1 MFSKYKKIFLIA
13 ILIRIL
19 VIPFFYHPDIKSQ
32 LFHMQFLSH
41 GITNIYDFVDKNK
54 SHLPYTNIYVYLPFT
69 YYFFG
74 SVDFILSP
82 LYPHDL
88 YTWLNDW
95 GVNQNS
101 YPNLMFFMLVLKIPY
116 LIFDLLIGFILYKIY
131 KNEKLL
137 YFWLFNPVSIYLIY
151 VLGNF
156 DVIPSFLTLLALY
169 FIKNHKQLLSY
180 LTIGLAISLKM
191 YPIMFLPFLFFYD
204 TKNIFK
210 NIKYAIFAL
219 VPLVISIISF
229 IYQQSFYD
237 SFIGSGLTQ
246 KILEFKLSGVP
257 LFPIFFIIILIN
269 YYLSKNKYRFEI
281 AILQTFF
288 IFIGLVNFHPQ
299 WIMWFLPFFSVLFV
313 EGKIKTKI
321 FFSLFFFLIFIYIFL
336 FDDNFLFWGHLV
348 AIDPSFA
355 SLNSPYQIIKLKTSL
370 NPSIIQKNIHYL
382 LLGSGILGSIYYA
395 KKK

>member
-1 MFSKYKKIFLIA
+1 
-13 ILIRIL
+13 
-19 VIPFFYHPDIKSQ
+19 
-32 LFHMQFLSH
+32 MQFLSH
-41 GITNIYDFVDKNK
+41 GVTNIYDFVDKNK

-101 YPNLMFFMLVLKIPY
+101 YSNMMFFMLVLKLPY
-116 LIFDLLIGFILYKIY
+116 LIFDLLIGFFLYKIY
-131 KNEKLL
+131 KNKKLL
-137 YFWLFNPVSIYLIY
+137 YLWFFNPVSIYLIY

-156 DVIPSFLTLLALY
+156 DVVPAFLTILAFY
-169 FIKNHKQLLSY
+169 FIKNNKQLLSY
-180 LTIGLAISLKM
+180 LTIGLAIALKM

-210 NIKYAIFAL
+210 NIKYAIFSL
-219 VPLVISIISF
+219 VPLIISIIPF
-229 IYQQSFYD
+229 IHQQSFYD

-246 KILEFKLSGVP
+246 KILEFKLASIPIFP
-257 LFPIFFIIILIN
+257 LFFVFILIN

-299 WIMWFLPFFSVLFV
+299 WIMWFLPFFSIIFIQS
-313 EGKIKTKI
+313 KIKEKI
-321 FFSLFFFLIFIYIFL
+321 FFILFFSLIFLYIIL
-336 FDDNFLFWGHLV
+336 FNDNYLIWGHLIP
-348 AIDPSFA
+348 IDSSFID
-355 SLNSPYQIIKLKTSL
+355 LTSPYQLIKLRTSL
-370 NPSIIQKNIHYL
+370 NPVSLQKNIHSL
-382 LLGSGILGSIYYA
+382 LLLSGILGSIYYA